1 MLQAQIN
8 RIQDIGGKYMKRLV
22 LDIIDEG
29 IYNNVR
35 WFLNQIPKDKLEIVD
50 DILMDQEDEEAYEI
64 AMKELENN
72 ETISLDQLKKELL
85 DV

>member
-1 MLQAQIN
+1 
-8 RIQDIGGKYMKRLV
+8 MKRLV